1 MKTCG
6 DCKLP
11 LPLSSFNKD
20 NSKRDKLC
28 LYCKDCV
35 GARNLKF
42 QETHPGYT
50 REYYLTNKLRIQ
62 ERIEKWTDANS
73 EKVAKYHVDYRRINR
88 DKINQRKRENYAL
101 RKRKSVRP

>member
-1 MKTCG
+1 MKTCR
-6 DCKLP
+6 DCKQELP
-11 LPLSSFNKD
+11 LDRFNKD

-62 ERIEKWTDANS
+62 ERIEKWTDANP
-73 EKVAKYHVDYRRINR
+73 EKVAKYHVDYRRINK
-88 DKINQRKRENYAL
+88 DKINQRKRERYAL
-101 RKRKSVRP
+101 RKMR